1 MNNNALS
8 NLDKPL
14 LCRFGRVSMETLG
27 NAQQQDMLESNIYL
41 FFNYPFFKVKKMKAK
56 TFEVPSELL
65 PEFSGLLAE
74 LELVNEIQGTNDD
87 DEIIVEV
94 SYGTKQ
100 KEALEELSDW
110 LEDAL
115 EDFYEEDEDEDED
128 DE

>member
-1 MNNNALS
+1 M
-8 NLDKPL
+8 K
-14 LCRFGRVSMETLG
+14 T
-27 NAQQQDMLESNIYL
+27 
-41 FFNYPFFKVKKMKAK
+41 KM
-56 TFEVPSELL
+56 FEVPSELL

-100 KEALEELSDW
+100 KEAIKELSDW
-110 LEDAL
+110 LDEAL
-115 EDFYEEDEDEDED
+115 EDFYEDDDEEDDDEDED

>member
-1 MNNNALS
+1 
-8 NLDKPL
+8 
-14 LCRFGRVSMETLG
+14 
-27 NAQQQDMLESNIYL
+27 
-41 FFNYPFFKVKKMKAK
+41 MKAK

-100 KEALEELSDW
+100 KGAIKELSDW
-110 LEDAL
+110 LDEAL
-115 EDFYEEDEDEDED
+115 EDFYEDDDEEDDDED
-128 DE
+128 